1 MAKKKRDRGSKRW
14 IVATGILVMFTT
26 LLVFGSVVYYK
37 QKVITKAVV
46 RTDAAAIKVN
56 QADIVGGE
64 GSPKYN
70 QSLKQ
75 IGDIES
81 QEAKENG
88 QSYIPPMIGDSELS
102 DMLETKEAPIVV
114 ENAPIV
120 QEQVR
125 ASIFPEPLQPL
136 PTTEVNVPPPV
147 EVVSEERAEVLKN
160 AIMTEL
166 AQISNKMI
174 LFPHQTT
181 VFKPLLEDKSI
192 LPTLEVSTGAVTKKT
207 DQPKNLLAELRIRP
221 GDVFYAVNGETLNTD
236 TIAPVGTATI
246 LSGPLKN
253 ARVLGTFVKQNDY
266 LVFQYNTLVLKNGE
280 KHSMKGFAVD
290 PSTKSAGVRSGVNH
304 RYITR
309 WGSLIASSF
318 LEGFAEAVQ
327 QSGSKTSSNVGGDYG
342 TTVTERPVYNTSEQ
356 VWIAAGKVGEK
367 VGKKAEKYF
376 DTPSTVTLKEGIPI
390 GVLIIDIDKGV
401 I

>member
-1 MAKKKRDRGSKRW
+1 
-14 IVATGILVMFTT
+14 
-26 LLVFGSVVYYK
+26 
-37 QKVITKAVV
+37 
-46 RTDAAAIKVN
+46 
-56 QADIVGGE
+56 
-64 GSPKYN
+64 
-70 QSLKQ
+70 
-75 IGDIES
+75 
-81 QEAKENG
+81 
-88 QSYIPPMIGDSELS
+88 
-102 DMLETKEAPIVV
+102 
-114 ENAPIV
+114 
-120 QEQVR
+120 
-125 ASIFPEPLQPL
+125 
-136 PTTEVNVPPPV
+136 
-147 EVVSEERAEVLKN
+147 
-160 AIMTEL
+160 
-166 AQISNKMI
+166 
-174 LFPHQTT
+174 
-181 VFKPLLEDKSI
+181 
-192 LPTLEVSTGAVTKKT
+192 
-207 DQPKNLLAELRIRP
+207 
-221 GDVFYAVNGETLNTD
+221 
-236 TIAPVGTATI
+236 
-246 LSGPLKN
+246 
-253 ARVLGTFVKQNDY
+253 
-266 LVFQYNTLVLKNGE
+266 LVLKNGE